1 MTEVFMS
8 SLFLSNVPHDCED
21 AELLHWV
28 EMRGFAVDS
37 VRIVRDMVAG
47 VSPGFGYVALRDNE
61 LDTKAIKELNG
72 QNLKGRPVEVKKDW
86 RKAAK
91 HKR

>member
-1 MTEVFMS
+1 MS
-8 SLFLSNVPHDCED
+8 SLFLSNVPHDCGD

-28 EMRGFAVDS
+28 ETRGFPVAS

-61 LDTKAIKELNG
+61 LDGQAISALNG
-72 QNLKGRPVEVKKDW
+72 QNLKGRSLEVKRDW
-86 RKAAK
+86 RKVAK
-91 HKR
+91 PGR